1 MFEDSSLLFVKR
13 VCHPIE
19 ETKPFHLSPLTDC
32 THNSHLALSGMDSE
46 KTLNP
51 QNKIERKEKGLRQ
64 VEKRNAIERTGVQAE
79 TENRRRYIKRF
90 GRQLELT
97 TLKKW
102 AEKKSTR
109 SLGLLVI
116 HFFFRFG

>member
-1 MFEDSSLLFVKR
+1 
-13 VCHPIE
+13 
-19 ETKPFHLSPLTDC
+19 
-32 THNSHLALSGMDSE
+32 MDSE

-116 HFFFRFG
+116 HFFFSFRVTRDDFWRRRRER